1 MKGKVTQE
9 MLSRMV
15 EARANGAIYK
25 DIMAQFNISKNTA
38 IQYLKHIK
46 INESVSV
53 EIWKQAEK
61 KALDVLLSKGYTDIV
76 NLNEICPNG
85 YFDILAFKDKEKWLI
100 DVTINEQKDLANKMT
115 RLVDNYRCAI
125 LYFSHDLNNNRI
137 VELVEI

>member
-1 MKGKVTQE
+1 MKGKVTKE
-9 MLSRMV
+9 LLGKMI
-15 EARANGAIYK
+15 EARTNGATYI
-25 DIMAQFNISKNTA
+25 DIKTQFGVSRGTA
-38 IQYLKHIK
+38 IRYLKNVK
-46 INESVSV
+46 INESIST

-61 KALDVLLSKGYTDIV
+61 KALEVLSSKGYTDIV
-76 NLNEICPNG
+76 DLNEINPNG

-125 LYFSHDLNNNRI
+125 LYFSHDLETSRI